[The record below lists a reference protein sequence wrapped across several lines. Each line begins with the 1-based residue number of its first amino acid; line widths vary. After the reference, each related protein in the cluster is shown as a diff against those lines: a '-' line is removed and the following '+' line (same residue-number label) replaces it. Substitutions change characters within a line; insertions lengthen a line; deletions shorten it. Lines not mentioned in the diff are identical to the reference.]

1 MEEKQERGG
10 AVRVGMVWGGIGG
23 VVGLVVSLLGSLVG
37 IVVAVFIGVSCG
49 RRAAAAEQ
57 RAGALSGLIGGA
69 VAAPVY
75 ALGSTI
81 GALFAAREIGAVRLA
96 ATLSEL
102 LGFEGLGRRDLDL
115 LPRKPRSLRNN
126 RGYAFGRGFHGRRG
140 PGRRG
145 ASKSASRRISALL
158 TRFGRTA
165 TPPREG
171 PRLPLPVDS
180 RFHGND
186 GRDGLVTTR

>member
-23 VVGLVVSLLGSLVG
+23 VVGLLVSLLGSLIG
-37 IVVAVFIGVSCG
+37 IVVAIFIGVSCG

-57 RAGALSGLIGGA
+57 RAGAISGLIGGA
-69 VAAPVY
+69 IAAPVY

-102 LGFEGLGRRDLDL
+102 LGSKVTPDEAWAFFLASLVLSAVIEVTLIIGAATAAGAWAKRR
-115 LPRKPRSLRNN
+115 
-126 RGYAFGRGFHGRRG
+126 
-140 PGRRG
+140 
-145 ASKSASRRISALL
+145 
-158 TRFGRTA
+158 
-165 TPPREG
+165 
-171 PRLPLPVDS
+171 
-180 RFHGND
+180 
-186 GRDGLVTTR
+186 

>member
-23 VVGLVVSLLGSLVG
+23 VVGLVVSLLGSLIG
-37 IVVAVFIGVSCG
+37 IVVAIFIGVSCG

-57 RAGALSGLIGGA
+57 RAGAISGLIGGA
-69 VAAPVY
+69 IAAPVY

-102 LGFEGLGRRDLDL
+102 LGSKVTPDEAWAFFLA
-115 LPRKPRSLRNN
+115 SLVLSAVVQ
-126 RGYAFGRGFHGRRG
+126 GTLFI
-140 PGRRG
+140 RG
-145 ASKSASRRISALL
+145 ATGSGAR
-158 TRFGRTA
+158 G
-165 TPPREG
+165 
-171 PRLPLPVDS
+171 
-180 RFHGND
+180 
-186 GRDGLVTTR
+186 

>member
-37 IVVAVFIGVSCG
+37 ILVAVFIGVSCG

-57 RAGALSGLIGGA
+57 RAGALSGLVGGT

-102 LGFEGLGRRDLDL
+102 LDSNVSADEAWTFFLVSLVLSAAIEITLLVLAATAAGAWAKRR
-115 LPRKPRSLRNN
+115 
-126 RGYAFGRGFHGRRG
+126 
-140 PGRRG
+140 
-145 ASKSASRRISALL
+145 
-158 TRFGRTA
+158 
-165 TPPREG
+165 
-171 PRLPLPVDS
+171 
-180 RFHGND
+180 
-186 GRDGLVTTR
+186 